1 MDIMEVL
8 MNNKNYIITKDD
20 IYIAEVV
27 VFDDINGN
35 YLMYKDL
42 KKEDT
47 FRKVLVK
54 DKLIIDFKTGEIIYP
69 LNIINGVIENT
80 IFKDYMYCTY
90 LIKPNLNQ
98 ISDNDLLYAS
108 NLYKMFLER
117 QKLIKQKKL
126 ILFPPTRLN

>member
-1 MDIMEVL
+1 

-27 VFDDINGN
+27 AFDDINGN
-35 YLMYKDL
+35 NLMYKDL

>member
-1 MDIMEVL
+1 MD
-8 MNNKNYIITKDD
+8 NKNYIITKND
-20 IYIAEVV
+20 IYISEVV
-27 VFDDINGN
+27 AFDDINGN
-35 YLMYKDL
+35 YLMYKSL

-54 DKLIIDFKTGEIIYP
+54 DKLIIDFKTGDIIYP

-117 QKLIKQKKL
+117 QELIKQKKL

>member
-1 MDIMEVL
+1 

-27 VFDDINGN
+27 AFDDINGN
-35 YLMYKDL
+35 YLMYKYL
-42 KKEDT
+42 KKEAT

>member
-1 MDIMEVL
+1 